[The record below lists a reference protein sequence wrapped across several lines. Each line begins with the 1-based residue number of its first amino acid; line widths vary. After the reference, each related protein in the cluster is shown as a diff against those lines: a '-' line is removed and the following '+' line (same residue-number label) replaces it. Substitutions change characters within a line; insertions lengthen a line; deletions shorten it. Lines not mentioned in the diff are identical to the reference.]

1 MPFTD
6 KRFSNIMLHRTPY
19 ASAETY
25 AEAVR
30 FREEVIDRV
39 ICGEMTPSE
48 YNAESR
54 YREIRFP
61 KSLRSIFHL
70 GDRGIGILKRMQE
83 EEQYHTAGC
92 LLSKHKQVSPGD
104 YTLVDTIA
112 RKDNR
117 SIFAPRSD
125 RTRLRPYKVT
135 RSGFEVCPRRPTA
148 NLYCLNKGPKGLGS
162 DDNRKLL
169 NCRKPV
175 LWIAL
180 HNTEL
185 TILGFYVIGPFS
197 PLPTDCSL
205 VGYVEL
211 VRL

>member
-1 MPFTD
+1 MIPIPPAHTRAEEEEAN
-6 KRFSNIMLHRTPY
+6 RFMT
-19 ASAETY
+19 
-25 AEAVR
+25 
-30 FREEVIDRV
+30 EVILPV
-39 ICGEMTPSE
+39 ILGDVSPAD
-48 YNAESR
+48 YNAQSR
-54 YREIRFP
+54 YKEIRFP
-61 KSLRSIFHL
+61 KSLRSVFHR

-125 RTRLRPYKVT
+125 KTRLRPYKVAK
-135 RSGFEVCPRRPTA
+135 SGFEVCPRRPTA

-180 HNTEL
+180 HKNEL
-185 TILGFYVIGPFS
+185 TILGFYQIGAFY

-211 VRL
+211 IRL